1 MQDEVEEPVD
11 GIEGSAESVESPVA
25 DRSIPSRFRSLRDA
39 RGRFWCPWLPREDQ
53 VHTAFDMVRWSWQRF
68 RHGVPPDPEPGS
80 IPVLP
85 GDLSTLGAEDY
96 VLWVGHSTVLVR
108 VGGVTILTDPVWSE
122 RVSPVRWAG
131 PRRFQSPGL
140 AFDRLP
146 PLDVVL
152 ISHDHFDHLD
162 RRTVRALARGQ
173 GGSARWF
180 APLGHERWLRR
191 QGVRRVTEMDWWEVG
206 EVHGMG
212 EGGITLTAVP
222 AQHWTRRTAFSTNA
236 RLWCGFVLDVA
247 APSGRR
253 RIYFPGD
260 SGYFGGFEIIGSRLG
275 PFDLTLMPIGA
286 YEPRWFMRFA
296 HMNPEEAVR
305 AYRDTGAEGLMVT
318 THWGTFRLTDEAPL
332 EPPVRAR
339 QAWTD
344 ADLPPENLK
353 ILRHGEAVLF

>member
-1 MQDEVEEPVD
+1 MQDEVEDPDTGSEGPAERVEGPVPD
-11 GIEGSAESVESPVA
+11 L
-25 DRSIPSRFRSLRDA
+25 SIPSRFRSFRDG
-39 RGRFWCPWLPREDQ
+39 RGRFWCPWLPRKDQ
-53 VHTAFDMVRWSWQRF
+53 VHTASAMLRWSWQRS
-68 RHGVPPDPEPGS
+68 RQGVPPDPTPGS
-80 IPVLP
+80 IPVVP
-85 GDLSTLGAEDY
+85 GDLPAPGGGDY
-96 VLWVGHSTVLVR
+96 VVWVGHSTVLLR
-108 VGGVTILTDPVWSE
+108 VGGVTILTDPVWSD

-140 AFDRLP
+140 PLHRLP

-152 ISHDHFDHLD
+152 LSHDHFDHLD
-162 RRTVRALARGQ
+162 RPTVRALARGQ
-173 GGSARWF
+173 GSGARWF

-191 QGVRRVTEMDWWEVG
+191 QGVRRVAEMDWWGVEAFHGVG
-206 EVHGMG
+206 EV
-212 EGGITLTAVP
+212 GITVTAVP

-236 RLWCGFVLDVA
+236 RLWCGFVVDVA
-247 APSGRR
+247 APSGTR

-260 SGYFGGFEIIGSRLG
+260 SGYFEGFEFIGGRLG

-296 HMNPEEAVR
+296 HMNPEEAVQ
-305 AYRDTGAEGLMVT
+305 AYRDAGGEGLMVT

-344 ADLPPENLK
+344 AGLPAENLK
-353 ILRHGEAVLF
+353 ILRHGEAVPF